1 MEEHRHQAM
10 LDLGFYGLTSV
21 PILRMVSTS
30 HDSFCLTCAMI
41 AADCHSI
48 SGWITTLITA
58 CLALGFAAFCF
69 A

>member
-1 MEEHRHQAM
+1 MEEHRHQAT

-21 PILRMVSTS
+21 PVLRMAFTS
-30 HDSFCLTCAMI
+30 HDSFQLTGTVI
-41 AADCHSI
+41 AADRHSVG
-48 SGWITTLITA
+48 GWVAALVTA